1 MDLLRYL
8 ALAFWQKIQGFLEH
22 WYKDSFFF
30 LSEKLHILLKKL
42 DKVFALRTSAQYI
55 FQPMYQDRSIIGYIL
70 GFIFRAIRIVVG
82 ALTYI
87 FLTLLWLSAYIVFI
101 SLPIAIISWGIWGR

>member
-8 ALAFWQKIQGFLEH
+8 ASALGQKIQGFFTH

-30 LSEKLHILLKKL
+30 LSEKLHTLLRQL
-42 DKVFALRTSAQYI
+42 DKTFAVRTSAQYI

-70 GFIFRAIRIVVG
+70 GFIFRSIRIVVG
-82 ALTYI
+82 VLLYT
-87 FLTLLWLSAYIVFI
+87 FLSLLWISAYIAFI